1 MVQKYCFIFFCFT
14 ISNFPNSIYKDSVCS
29 TMCIFGIFNQ
39 NQMTGC
45 AWTYIRLLNITPLI
59 NVSGVC
65 LHYHSIFVMYTL
77 QYNLKLWMVL
87 PPAGFLLLTIVLSV
101 FSCAFIWRFDGVYF
115 VCVSLW
121 VCACMCLWWLV

>member
-1 MVQKYCFIFFCFT
+1 
-14 ISNFPNSIYKDSVCS
+14 
-29 TMCIFGIFNQ
+29 MCIFGIFNQ

-59 NVSGVC
+59 NISGVC

-87 PPAGFLLLTIVLSV
+87 PPAGFLLLTIVLSG
-101 FSCAFIWRFDGVYF
+101 FFF
-115 VCVSLW
+115 VLSYGDLMLCILCVSLCGCVH
-121 VCACMCLWWLV
+121 VCAGDG